1 MASNSPQDIIKFR
14 EDAISDIEF
23 RQHELWESGEATKWL
38 MSADPHARVIAQDVN
53 GPLIEEL
60 AAASGFWDPEC
71 IDMFRFGAP
80 VVGKLPLSGSGPPC
94 AVTEPVPVE
103 DLREKCGERNRALL
117 STLRED
123 PHADFLMSQIKKDA
137 ALGRMTEPV
146 SITQVDLDK
155 VVLARR
161 FSVEQGTKADGSPK
175 LRAVDDE
182 SANGTNSC
190 CAQTEKPACDSMD
203 AFVRSIVRFS
213 RKTGVAPAFW
223 KADIDAAYRRIPVMP
238 EHRWLLW
245 IVILIGGD
253 LFAAMHT
260 ALCFGCIGSVLGWNR
275 IGALIAH
282 VARVVL
288 KLPVNRYVDDLFGV
302 DWPQC
307 TVHAMQCFA
316 RLVRAMLGFTAIAA
330 AKLNAGAP
338 LDVLGLMISASPSSV
353 FVQLT
358 REKAVKWSARIM
370 AARSRGT
377 LHAGEASKFAGRLS
391 FAAQHMFFRL
401 GRAMLQPIFQQQY
414 APLSGGRIGPLLDLA
429 LRWWLVVLQSD
440 LCEEVRVNEQPCT
453 VDMFCDARGTPA
465 RIAAVVFSQ
474 GQIVY
479 SDWEPPSE
487 LLNTFQNRNDEQIM
501 GKELLAIVLGLCTFT
516 PLLKDKCVRIWTDNA
531 GGEGAL
537 KKGRA
542 KANDHNLLVHA
553 TWLFAAQN
561 NIGVQIERV
570 PTDDNISDEPSRE
583 KYDLMNAIGAKWHAP
598 VIADNFWHP
607 TKWESIAL

>member
-1 MASNSPQDIIKFR
+1 
-14 EDAISDIEF
+14 
-23 RQHELWESGEATKWL
+23 
-38 MSADPHARVIAQDVN
+38 
-53 GPLIEEL
+53 
-60 AAASGFWDPEC
+60 
-71 IDMFRFGAP
+71 
-80 VVGKLPLSGSGPPC
+80 
-94 AVTEPVPVE
+94 
-103 DLREKCGERNRALL
+103 
-117 STLRED
+117 
-123 PHADFLMSQIKKDA
+123 
-137 ALGRMTEPV
+137 
-146 SITQVDLDK
+146 
-155 VVLARR
+155 
-161 FSVEQGTKADGSPK
+161 
-175 LRAVDDE
+175 
-182 SANGTNSC
+182 
-190 CAQTEKPACDSMD
+190 
-203 AFVRSIVRFS
+203 
-213 RKTGVAPAFW
+213 
-223 KADIDAAYRRIPVMP
+223 
-238 EHRWLLW
+238 
-245 IVILIGGD
+245 
-253 LFAAMHT
+253 
-260 ALCFGCIGSVLGWNR
+260 
-275 IGALIAH
+275 
-282 VARVVL
+282 
-288 KLPVNRYVDDLFGV
+288 
-302 DWPQC
+302 
-307 TVHAMQCFA
+307 
-316 RLVRAMLGFTAIAA
+316 
-330 AKLNAGAP
+330 
-338 LDVLGLMISASPSSV
+338 
-353 FVQLT
+353 
-358 REKAVKWSARIM
+358 
-370 AARSRGT
+370 
-377 LHAGEASKFAGRLS
+377 
-391 FAAQHMFFRL
+391 
-401 GRAMLQPIFQQQY
+401 MLQPIFQQQY